1 MKTIEVVLYGIDLT
15 IDIEQKEIDCF
26 DHVLGHYTMPDGW
39 EYVSITHKG
48 EDISELLSDNAWFQI
63 EQKVVELLQQGEE
76 TW

>member
-26 DHVLGHYTMPDGW
+26 DPVSGHYTMPDGW
-39 EYVSITHKG
+39 EYGSITHKG
-48 EDISELLSDNAWFQI
+48 EDISELMSDNAWFQI